1 MTVLGR
7 PSRSVARPWM
17 AVLCAV
23 ALLGT
28 GATACTSDPE
38 PTDPEAAL
46 VRTVEET
53 LAGAFAYRLVAEADR
68 EALEALGRSL
78 GSVAARLNLFEVTGV
93 VAGDTVTVDL
103 QVFGTEPLLQLRRFD
118 DEAVYVRIAAGDGPL
133 AALAT
138 PELEGRLLG
147 VAVQT
152 DQPASVVQAI
162 GALFDGAWVGVTG
175 AFDPGAL
182 AGLADGSDETG
193 TAGAGDTG
201 TGRATPL
208 PQIVADYLAVTD
220 QTEQDGTT
228 TLRVDLRIQ
237 ALLRALASLGG
248 GDDVDATGMQEGL
261 ALLPETVTGD
271 VVTRDGVLEAI
282 VFDVAAGAR
291 EAGQDVP
298 GSLELRLEL
307 SEHGEPE
314 VPDVPEA
321 VATVPSADLTAGL
334 AQLLTTPPP
343 VARESATPDAP

>member
-1 MTVLGR
+1 M
-7 PSRSVARPWM
+7 
-17 AVLCAV
+17 LCAV

-28 GATACTSDPE
+28 GATACTSDPQ
-38 PTDPEAAL
+38 PADPEAAL

-53 LAGAFAYRLVAEADR
+53 LAGAFAYRVVAEADR

-152 DQPASVVQAI
+152 DQPDSVVQAI

-182 AGLADGSDETG
+182 AGLADGSGQGG
-193 TAGAGDTG
+193 TAAAGDAG
-201 TGRATPL
+201 SELSTPL
-208 PQIVADYLAVTD
+208 PQVVADYLAVTD

-228 TLRVDLRIQ
+228 TLRVDLRVQ

-248 GDDVDATGMQEGL
+248 DDVDAAGMQEGL

-321 VATVPSADLTAGL
+321 VATVPSVDLTAGL
-334 AQLLTTPPP
+334 AQLLTTPVP
-343 VARESATPDAP
+343 VATESATSDAP